1 MNEQLIPLIV
11 IAPLL
16 TALLTPLLSYFS
28 SILLRIFSVLSV
40 AVSAYSALQALL
52 ATLENGPLRYFFG
65 GWPPPIGIE
74 YVIDPLSGII
84 ALLISS
90 ISLIVIV
97 YAGSYLKNEN
107 WLKQATFFGLYLLIT
122 AGLLGMVVTGDVFNL
137 YVFLEISSLATYGII
152 AAGGYKGMVASFKY
166 LLLGTIG
173 ASLYL
178 LGIGYLYGLTGTL
191 NMLDL
196 QILVQPL
203 MDTPALMIALVLIAV
218 GLALKTA
225 LFPLHGW
232 LPDAYTY
239 APPPAT
245 AFISGVA
252 TKVPAY
258 VMLRLFYMIFA
269 GAEGLVP
276 QIMTVLGWL
285 AVGGI
290 IIGSIMAIAQT
301 DLRRMLAYSS
311 VAQVGYI
318 VLGLAIG
325 NIYAFIGAVLHI
337 ISHAVMKSCL
347 FLVAGGVQYKNKDV
361 SIEGLI
367 GMCKKMPLS
376 MGALVLAALS
386 MIGIPPMGGFFSKWY
401 LVLGAIEKNMWIYV
415 AVLVLSSLLNLI
427 YFFRLIEN
435 IYLRN
440 DKETNVTTAPKG
452 LELPLPMIIPILVL
466 GIGIVA
472 IGLCNEQIVTQVL
485 QFAVMGGGY

>member
-11 IAPLL
+11 LAPLL
-16 TALLTPLLSYFS
+16 SALLTPLLAYFS
-28 SILLRIFSVLSV
+28 SKLLKVFTIL
-40 AVSAYSALQALL
+40 AVSISLFSAFNALL
-52 ATLENGPLRYFFG
+52 STLENGPLRYFFG

-84 ALLISS
+84 ALLIAA
-90 ISLIVIV
+90 ISLIVLI
-97 YAGSYLKNEN
+97 YSGSFLKNES
-107 WLKQATFFGLYLLIT
+107 WLKQGTFFGLYLLIT

-173 ASLYL
+173 GSFYL
-178 LGIGYLYGLTGTL
+178 LGVGYLYALTGTL

-196 QILVQPL
+196 SLLIQPL
-203 MDTPALMIALVLIAV
+203 VDSPALMIALVLMAV

-258 VMLRLFYMIFA
+258 VMLRMFFMVV
-269 GAEGLVP
+269 GVTEGPVP
-276 QIMTVLGWL
+276 QILTVLGWL
-285 AVGGI
+285 AAGGI
-290 IIGSIMAIAQT
+290 IIGSIMAIAQS

-318 VLGLAIG
+318 VLGFAIG
-325 NIYAFIGAVLHI
+325 NTYALIGAVLHMI
-337 ISHAVMKSCL
+337 GHAVMKSCL
-347 FLVAGGVQYKNKDV
+347 FMVAGAVRYKTGDF
-361 SIEGLI
+361 SINGLMGI
-367 GMCKKMPLS
+367 CRKMPLS
-376 MGALVLAALS
+376 MSALVIVALS

-401 LVLGAIEKNMWIYV
+401 LVLGAIENSMWIYV
-415 AVLVLSSLLNLI
+415 AVLILSSLLNLI

-435 IYLRN
+435 IYLRK
-440 DKETNVTTAPKG
+440 DEKPEVLTAKKG
-452 LELPLPMIIPILVL
+452 LELPLTMIIPILVL
-466 GIGIVA
+466 GISIVA
-472 IGLCNEQIVTQVL
+472 IGLFNEQIVTQVL